1 MANSNTPF
9 GFQQWSGTGSAPTYE
24 QVTAIIPYNGSAI
37 YNGDPVIVTAN
48 GTIAVGAPG
57 TTQLAGIFIGCK
69 YLSVS
74 QRRVIWNNFWPG
86 SDVASSQ
93 TVEAYI
99 VNDPNAKFICQTD
112 STGAAQTD
120 VYANVNF
127 AIGSPN
133 TTSGVS
139 GAYLNMSTTGVTAT
153 LPFRIEQLVT
163 QPPGAPGTESGAYN
177 RVIVSFNY
185 VMTRTTTGI

>member
-24 QVTAIIPYNGSAI
+24 QVTATVVYNAAAI
-37 YNGDPVIVTAN
+37 YNGDPVIVTAS
-48 GTIAVGAPG
+48 GTVVVGAPG
-57 TTQLAGIFIGCK
+57 TTQLGGIFIGCK

-74 QRRVIWNNFWPG
+74 MKRVVWNNYWPG
-86 SDVASSQ
+86 SDVASTQS
-93 TVEAYI
+93 VEAYI
-99 VNDPNAKFICQTD
+99 INDPNAKFIVQTD
-112 STGAAQTD
+112 ATGATQAD

-127 AIGSPN
+127 AIGTGN
-133 TTSGVS
+133 AANGLS

-163 QPPGAPGTESGAYN
+163 QPPGAPGTEAGAYN
-177 RVIVSFNY
+177 KVIVSFNN